1 MGEKKKVAYDHAAKE
16 LASKSETRHNDKW
29 KEVKPPNAMTILSS
43 VLDRCLM
50 YCISVWQRPEGS
62 EVFFFFFFKLF
73 NILAK
78 LV

>member
-1 MGEKKKVAYDHAAKE
+1 MGEKKKVTYDHAAKE
-16 LASKSETRHNDKW
+16 LTSKSETRHNDKW

-50 YCISVWQRPEGS
+50 YCISLWQRPEGS
-62 EVFFFFFFKLF
+62 EGVFLLF
-73 NILAK
+73 NILVK